1 MGKSTRV
8 RGAVPQ
14 QSPSP
19 GMPGEHHHLHVTR
32 SIAEAHSGALPRLCH
47 DREPM
52 MVLPPLLFGVPC
64 LAKEWQWKGIYVY
77 GGRQVA
83 VTFRVI
89 ATIGLNYT
97 DIIVYFL
104 PQ

>member
-1 MGKSTRV
+1 
-8 RGAVPQ
+8 
-14 QSPSP
+14 
-19 GMPGEHHHLHVTR
+19 MPGEHHHLHVTR

-97 DIIVYFL
+97 DMVVYFL